1 MDTPRNA
8 EPPPELTP
16 PPRPEL
22 QIRVGFDLVLR
33 CPQVTPMI
41 VTLAVH
47 ASRAADLL
55 EADTLRSIPT
65 LPFLTYVD
73 TYGNHCNR
81 LVAPAGPLRL
91 RASGLVADRGLPDPV
106 LPGLEQRPVEDL
118 PEDTLLFLL
127 ASRYCESDLFTDFAW
142 SRFEAVPGGWERV
155 QAICDFVHQ
164 HVRFDY
170 NRSSPTKSALQT
182 FQDREGVCRDFA
194 HLAIAL
200 CRCMNIPARYCTGYL
215 SDIEVPP
222 PHSAMDF
229 SAWIEAYIGDGW
241 HVFDPRNQTP
251 RIGRILIARGRDA
264 ADVALTT
271 SFGLSV
277 LESFEVW
284 AA

>member
-241 HVFDPRNQTP
+241 HVFDARNQTP